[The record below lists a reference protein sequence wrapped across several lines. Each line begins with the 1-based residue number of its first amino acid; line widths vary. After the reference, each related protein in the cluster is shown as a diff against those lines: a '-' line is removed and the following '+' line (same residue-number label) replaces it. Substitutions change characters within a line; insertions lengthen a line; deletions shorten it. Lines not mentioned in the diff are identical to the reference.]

1 MFTLASP
8 HYFRYVHAMV
18 FDDGFVDLF
27 IMIATSDRSNAPS
40 VLGSNLA
47 PVMLK
52 ITIRTVLLSLVR
64 AEYTSGMRPFLEV
77 FFSMAQP
84 KWKETSF
91 EQLTP
96 LGCLRSIRC
105 SLSLKKDVIERLS
118 FANFW

>member
-64 AEYTSGMRPFLEV
+64 AEYTSGMWPFLEV
-77 FFSMAQP
+77 FFQ
-84 KWKETSF
+84 WLNQRKETSF

>member
-1 MFTLASP
+1 MFILASP
-8 HYFRYVHAMV
+8 HYFKYVHVMI
-18 FDDGFVDLF
+18 FDDGFVDFF

-52 ITIRTVLLSLVR
+52 ITIRTVLLSLVGGIHIR
-64 AEYTSGMRPFLEV
+64 HVAVSL
-77 FFSMAQP
+77 SSAMAQP
-84 KWKETSF
+84 KWKEISF

-105 SLSLKKDVIERLS
+105 SLSLKKELIEWLS
-118 FANFW
+118 LANFW